1 MNIYVAK
8 FPDSTYRQ
16 VRAER
21 LSTTDHDGRTILRIG
36 GRMIAVFASDVSV
49 WALSLDINEAEYE
62 GPQEE
67 EFEE

>member
-8 FPDSTYRQ
+8 FSDGIYRQ

-21 LSTTDHDGRTILRIG
+21 MHISDHDGRTILRIA

-49 WALSLDINEAEYE
+49 WALSLDIDEAEYE
-62 GPQEE
+62 GPQDE